1 MDEHSLPFMDS
12 PAVYRIEV
20 TGCPSE
26 AWLASIWG
34 SEIIVDECQENGG
47 HRVFIIGMSDQA
59 ALVGC
64 INSLYNLGHGILSIE
79 IVDTKLIGR
88 DNEGTST

>member
-20 TGCPSE
+20 TGCPSA

-34 SEIIVDECQENGG
+34 SEVIVEECQENAD
-47 HRVFIIGMSDQA
+47 HRVVIIGMSDQA

-64 INSLYNLGHGILSIE
+64 INALYNLGHGILSIE
-79 IVDTKLIGR
+79 IVETKSTSS
-88 DNEGTST
+88 DNEDTTT